1 MYFNYSYF
9 NCSRTSIVAQRE
21 FTIEMIGNRLRSGI
35 TPGTESRGAEPS
47 TWGTF
52 ASWEKVVVFWYIV
65 FPTERTTRFKTWSE
79 CNDLTFISF
88 KLVKLSQVMAL
99 LNGFLFRKG
108 WITSNKVNGEYNF
121 NVLPRFSCL
130 TSNWGRWSIVG
141 LIMSF

>member
-1 MYFNYSYF
+1 MQLFRKVRNNDEILTGDKYGNNNLHWRSYLYFNYSYF

-35 TPGTESRGAEPS
+35 TPGTESRGAQPS

-52 ASWEKVVVFWYIV
+52 ASWDKVVVFWYIV
-65 FPTERTTRFKTWSE
+65 FPTERTTRFKAWSE

-108 WITSNKVNGEYNF
+108 
-121 NVLPRFSCL
+121 
-130 TSNWGRWSIVG
+130 
-141 LIMSF
+141 